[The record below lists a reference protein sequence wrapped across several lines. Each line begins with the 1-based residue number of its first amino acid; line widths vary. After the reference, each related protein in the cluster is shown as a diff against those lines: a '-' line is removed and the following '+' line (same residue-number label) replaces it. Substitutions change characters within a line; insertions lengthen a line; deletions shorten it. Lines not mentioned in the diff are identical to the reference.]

1 MGKKNTARLSAKVRI
16 IKLTNRLLCVCGLRV
31 IIKLCFGL
39 VQVHA
44 CNILRALYR
53 ETKLGEDVFPF
64 VSDGVVV
71 AITGFHSNSWAVSSQ
86 FFGKLY
92 IQPFYKLINY
102 VNIISTRMNCLAQT
116 LCSAHSPVRS
126 YNRGCRLPPVVLT

>member
-1 MGKKNTARLSAKVRI
+1 MRVRT
-16 IKLTNRLLCVCGLRV
+16 KPV

-71 AITGFHSNSWAVSSQ
+71 AITGFHSNSWAVSTQ
-86 FFGKLY
+86 FLGKLY
-92 IQPFYKLINY
+92 IQPFYKLVSY
-102 VNIISTRMNCLAQT
+102 LNIISTRMNRF
-116 LCSAHSPVRS
+116 SPNS
-126 YNRGCRLPPVVLT
+126 LFSSLPC

>member
-1 MGKKNTARLSAKVRI
+1 MLS
-16 IKLTNRLLCVCGLRV
+16 VCGLGV

-71 AITGFHSNSWAVSSQ
+71 AITGFHSNSWAVSTQ
-86 FFGKLY
+86 LLGKLY
-92 IQPFYKLINY
+92 MHPFHKHINY
-102 VNIISTRMNCLAQT
+102 LNIISTRMKFF
-116 LCSAHSPVRS
+116 SPDS
-126 YNRGCRLPPVVLT
+126 LFSSLPSWVV

>member
-1 MGKKNTARLSAKVRI
+1 MRVRT
-16 IKLTNRLLCVCGLRV
+16 KPV

-86 FFGKLY
+86 FLGKLY
-92 IQPFYKLINY
+92 
-102 VNIISTRMNCLAQT
+102 ISTRMNRF
-116 LCSAHSPVRS
+116 SPNS
-126 YNRGCRLPPVVLT
+126 LFSSLPC

>member
-1 MGKKNTARLSAKVRI
+1 MSIEVFSSCELGKKNTARLSSKERTT
-16 IKLTNRLLCVCGLRV
+16 KLTNRMLSVCELGV
-31 IIKLCFGL
+31 IIKLCFVL

-86 FFGKLY
+86 FLGKLY
-92 IQPFYKLINY
+92 IQPYHKLINY
-102 VNIISTRMNCLAQT
+102 LNLISTRMNVF
-116 LCSAHSPVRS
+116 SPDS
-126 YNRGCRLPPVVLT
+126 LFSSLPS

>member
-1 MGKKNTARLSAKVRI
+1 MKVISSFELGENNTARLSTKVRI
-16 IKLTNRLLCVCGLRV
+16 IKLTNRMLSVGGLRV

-86 FFGKLY
+86 FLGKLY

-102 VNIISTRMNCLAQT
+102 LNIISTKN
-116 LCSAHSPVRS
+116 
-126 YNRGCRLPPVVLT
+126 